1 MKKTP
6 LYNQHLQLE
15 AKMVD
20 FGGFNMPIQYKGIS
34 IEHQCVRKD
43 VGIFDVSHMGEFFV
57 QGNESTSFLNYIC
70 SNDINKIELDLAS
83 VTTPLNELNRFLGGN
98 VTTGR
103 LGEWNLESI
112 VRDIMPSN
120 SFDLQH
126 QINPESRDLVD
137 CAVTTAEGIIVPI
150 DSKFYAGQY
159 QNYQDAKTS
168 TERKKILGNLRT
180 EVLSD
185 ATDISSKYLLRNIT
199 SNYVILYI
207 PSEKL
212 IDLINQ
218 IEGLREESFTEKN
231 TLIMGPNTLAAFLDM
246 VRTGHHYLKL
256 NETASKVASVVR
268 GIQKEFS
275 NFDANTN
282 SVLKRL
288 DGAVKDVQSL
298 QTRIN
303 VLGNKLEK
311 GAESLEDES

>member
-1 MKKTP
+1 MINY
-6 LYNQHLQLE
+6 LIFISLVIILGILIYLL
-15 AKMVD
+15 
-20 FGGFNMPIQYKGIS
+20 FNIKNGESIRKG
-34 IEHQCVRKD
+34 
-43 VGIFDVSHMGEFFV
+43 
-57 QGNESTSFLNYIC
+57 GNENIQSKLIEV

-112 VRDIMPSN
+112 VRDIMPNN
-120 SFDLQH
+120 SFNLQH

-137 CAVTTAEGIIVPI
+137 CAVTTAEGVIVPI

-159 QNYQDAKTS
+159 QNYQDAKTG

-185 ATDISSKYLLRNIT
+185 AGDISSKYLLRNIT

-212 IDLINQ
+212 IDLVNQ

-288 DGAVKDVQSL
+288 DGAMKDVQSL

>member
-1 MKKTP
+1 MINY
-6 LYNQHLQLE
+6 LIFISLVLILGILIYLL
-15 AKMVD
+15 
-20 FGGFNMPIQYKGIS
+20 FNIKNDESIRKG
-34 IEHQCVRKD
+34 
-43 VGIFDVSHMGEFFV
+43 
-57 QGNESTSFLNYIC
+57 GNENIQSKLIEV

-112 VRDIMPSN
+112 VRDIMPNN

>member
-1 MKKTP
+1 MINY
-6 LYNQHLQLE
+6 LIFISLVLILGILIYLL
-15 AKMVD
+15 
-20 FGGFNMPIQYKGIS
+20 FNIKNGESIRKG
-34 IEHQCVRKD
+34 
-43 VGIFDVSHMGEFFV
+43 
-57 QGNESTSFLNYIC
+57 GNENIQSKLIEV

-112 VRDIMPSN
+112 VRDIMPNN
-120 SFDLQH
+120 SFNLQH

-137 CAVTTAEGIIVPI
+137 CAVTTAEGVIVPI

-159 QNYQDAKTS
+159 QNYQNAKTG

-185 ATDISSKYLLRNIT
+185 AGDISSKYLLRNIT

-212 IDLINQ
+212 IDLVNQ

-288 DGAVKDVQSL
+288 DGAMKDVQSL

-311 GAESLEDES
+311 GAESLEDEN

>member
-1 MKKTP
+1 MINY
-6 LYNQHLQLE
+6 LIFISLVLILGILIYLL
-15 AKMVD
+15 
-20 FGGFNMPIQYKGIS
+20 FNIKNGESIRKG
-34 IEHQCVRKD
+34 
-43 VGIFDVSHMGEFFV
+43 
-57 QGNESTSFLNYIC
+57 GNENIQSKLIEV

-112 VRDIMPSN
+112 VRDIMPNN
-120 SFDLQH
+120 SFNLQH

-137 CAVTTAEGIIVPI
+137 CAVTTAEGVIVPI

-159 QNYQDAKTS
+159 QNYQDAKTG

-185 ATDISSKYLLRNIT
+185 AGDISSKYLLRNIT

-212 IDLINQ
+212 IDLVNQ

-288 DGAVKDVQSL
+288 DGAMKDVQSL

-311 GAESLEDES
+311 GAESLDDES

>member
-1 MKKTP
+1 MINY
-6 LYNQHLQLE
+6 LIFISLVLILGILIYLL
-15 AKMVD
+15 
-20 FGGFNMPIQYKGIS
+20 FNIKNGESISKG
-34 IEHQCVRKD
+34 
-43 VGIFDVSHMGEFFV
+43 
-57 QGNESTSFLNYIC
+57 GNENIQSKLIEV

-112 VRDIMPSN
+112 VRDIMPNN

>member
-1 MKKTP
+1 MINY
-6 LYNQHLQLE
+6 LIFISLVLILGILIYLL
-15 AKMVD
+15 
-20 FGGFNMPIQYKGIS
+20 FNIKNGESINKG
-34 IEHQCVRKD
+34 
-43 VGIFDVSHMGEFFV
+43 
-57 QGNESTSFLNYIC
+57 GNENIQSKLIEV

-126 QINPESRDLVD
+126 QVNPESRDLVD

-159 QNYQDAKTS
+159 QNYQDAKTG

-303 VLGNKLEK
+303 VLGSKLEK

>member
-1 MKKTP
+1 MINY
-6 LYNQHLQLE
+6 LIFISLVLILGILIYLL
-15 AKMVD
+15 
-20 FGGFNMPIQYKGIS
+20 FNIKNGESINKG
-34 IEHQCVRKD
+34 
-43 VGIFDVSHMGEFFV
+43 
-57 QGNESTSFLNYIC
+57 GNENIQSKLIEV

-112 VRDIMPSN
+112 VRDIMPNN

-185 ATDISSKYLLRNIT
+185 AGDISSKYLLRNIT

-212 IDLINQ
+212 IDLVNQ

-288 DGAVKDVQSL
+288 DGAMKDVQSL